1 MGNAVADLQPAW
13 LGLAWVL
20 GCSLTDIK
28 NKRQHTMIENMMR
41 FNLTFTHISG
51 TSNAIA
57 DCLSRIT
64 RRREAQHVTL
74 ADPIF
79 AYYAVVKK
87 LKGYKDN
94 IETDRYRA

>member
-1 MGNAVADLQPAW
+1 MPL
-13 LGLAWVL
+13 
-20 GCSLTDIK
+20 
-28 NKRQHTMIENMMR
+28 R
-41 FNLTFTHISG
+41 
-51 TSNAIA
+51 IA
-57 DCLSRIT
+57 SQESRGG
-64 RRREAQHVTL
+64 EALHVTL

>member
-1 MGNAVADLQPAW
+1 
-13 LGLAWVL
+13 
-20 GCSLTDIK
+20 
-28 NKRQHTMIENMMR
+28 MIENMMR

-79 AYYAVVKK
+79 AYYTVVKK